1 MRRNLK
7 LIPIWLLVSVIIIII
22 VLLFGCRGGRSLG
35 SGSAGTVI
43 VPQTPKQINESNR
56 QPSTTPTILIPPV
69 VITPPVITP
78 PVVALPVITSP
89 VITPPVVKLPP
100 APPVKL
106 TPAKTRPTP
115 TPNSSAKA
123 NPVIINPKPAGE
135 RKSFTPTINRN
146 APPAKLVN
154 VIKLPPDNNSK
165 GTPTPQIAGPCK
177 AEPEERAFINWVQ
190 LFWYWLFIIFASI
203 FGWIVYDILQGFI
216 KEKKL
221 QKKEN
226 ANAKEAKK
234 KLKKPAKAT
243 RESRKKALSKKN
255 EKSK

>member
-1 MRRNLK
+1 MERKLK
-7 LIPIWLLVSVIIIII
+7 LIPIWLWVSVIIIII

-56 QPSTTPTILIPPV
+56 QPSTTPPTITPP

-78 PVVALPVITSP
+78 PVITPP

-123 NPVIINPKPAGE
+123 NPVIINPKSAGE
-135 RKSFTPTINRN
+135 QKQFAPTHSNRN

-154 VIKLPPDNNSK
+154 VIKLPPDDNGK
-165 GTPTPQIAGPCK
+165 GTPPLPQIAGPCE
-177 AEPEERAFINWVQ
+177 AAPEERPFIKWGE
-190 LFWYWLFIIFASI
+190 LISYWLFVILMVI
-203 FGWIVYDILQGFI
+203 FGWVVYDTVMGFI

-221 QKKEN
+221 GNKEN
-226 ANAKEAKK
+226 SRAKK
-234 KLKKPAKAT
+234 AQEKLIKKPAKGTKA
-243 RESRKKALSKKN
+243 SRKKALSKKN
-255 EKSK
+255 ENPKR

>member
-1 MRRNLK
+1 MDKAPR
-7 LIPIWLLVSVIIIII
+7 LIPIWLWVSSIIIII

-56 QPSTTPTILIPPV
+56 QPSTTPPIPIPPV

-78 PVVALPVITSP
+78 PVITPP

-115 TPNSSAKA
+115 TPNSSANA
-123 NPVIINPKPAGE
+123 NPVIINPKSAGE
-135 RKSFTPTINRN
+135 QKPFAPTHSNRN

-154 VIKLPPDNNSK
+154 VIKLPPDDNGK
-165 GTPTPQIAGPCK
+165 GTPPLPQIAGPCE
-177 AEPEERAFINWVQ
+177 AAPEERPFIKWGE
-190 LFWYWLFIIFASI
+190 LISYWLFVILMVI
-203 FGWIVYDILQGFI
+203 FGWVVYDTVMGFI

-221 QKKEN
+221 GNKEN
-226 ANAKEAKK
+226 SRAKK
-234 KLKKPAKAT
+234 AQEKLIKKPAKGTKA
-243 RESRKKALSKKN
+243 SRKKALSKKN
-255 EKSK
+255 ENPKR